1 LVVGMICTN
10 LLEWLILLS
19 AGYFSLQYFE
29 TGTSETITLTDYMFV
44 CMVWWWIKGLLCGLL
59 GWGDTINSGS
69 RRKGNWWW

>member
-29 TGTSETITLTDYMFV
+29 TGTSE
-44 CMVWWWIKGLLCGLL
+44 
-59 GWGDTINSGS
+59 
-69 RRKGNWWW
+69 